1 MCFDFAPLLFY
12 DAAQFALHRLERIV
26 DYFLERFVDAIIHLL
41 FIRNQLV
48 PGRHGH
54 IDAAPVGISFL
65 VSVISLLDGYVT
77 AVDVIAKS
85 LKAAGIIQNEIFDL
99 VRFFQTTVG
108 DLNGQLHN
116 YLDITVLVTR
126 TEQKFRRCIALQ
138 ICSSERK

>member
-1 MCFDFAPLLFY
+1 
-12 DAAQFALHRLERIV
+12 
-26 DYFLERFVDAIIHLL
+26 
-41 FIRNQLV
+41 V

-126 TEQKFRRCIALQ
+126 TEQKFRTLHRASNL
-138 ICSSERK
+138 